1 MSREYDRA
9 YDVVLYGATGY
20 VGKLT
25 ALYLAGR
32 VEATG
37 ARIAMAGR
45 NTEKLAAVRA
55 ECGPAARDWPLIEA
69 DATRPETLAA
79 MAASAQVV
87 VTTVGPYTKY
97 GLPLVAACAEAGTD
111 YADLTGEVNFVRES
125 IDVYGKQAADT
136 GARIVHC
143 CGFDSIPSDLSVY
156 ALYRQA
162 QEDGTGELLETTYV
176 LSKFRGGVSGGTA
189 ASMVEVMEA
198 SAEDPEVRRN
208 SQDPYSLS
216 PDRPAEPEVGPQH
229 EFQTLRGESVAPEL
243 AGKWLGAFFMGP
255 VNTRIVRRS
264 NALLDWGYGTRMRY
278 REVMSL
284 GSSVVAPIAA
294 AAVTGF
300 LTAGFG
306 LGTRVPMPKFVA
318 QRLLPKPG
326 SGPSERTRNKGH
338 YRVETYTTTTQGVRY
353 RAVIAQEGD
362 PGYKA
367 TAVLLGESG
376 LTLALDRS
384 ELPDRLGVLTP
395 AAAMGDPL
403 LKRLR
408 VAQGVTVEVERL

>member
-1 MSREYDRA
+1 
-9 YDVVLYGATGY
+9 
-20 VGKLT
+20 
-25 ALYLAGR
+25 
-32 VEATG
+32 
-37 ARIAMAGR
+37 
-45 NTEKLAAVRA
+45 
-55 ECGPAARDWPLIEA
+55 
-69 DATRPETLAA
+69 
-79 MAASAQVV
+79 
-87 VTTVGPYTKY
+87 
-97 GLPLVAACAEAGTD
+97 
-111 YADLTGEVNFVRES
+111 
-125 IDVYGKQAADT
+125 
-136 GARIVHC
+136 
-143 CGFDSIPSDLSVY
+143 
-156 ALYRQA
+156 
-162 QEDGTGELLETTYV
+162 
-176 LSKFRGGVSGGTA
+176 
-189 ASMVEVMEA
+189 
-198 SAEDPEVRRN
+198 
-208 SQDPYSLS
+208 
-216 PDRPAEPEVGPQH
+216 
-229 EFQTLRGESVAPEL
+229 
-243 AGKWLGAFFMGP
+243 
-255 VNTRIVRRS
+255 
-264 NALLDWGYGTRMRY
+264 
-278 REVMSL
+278 MSL